1 MRIQGPHMR
10 DRRESGQVAVETAIV
25 LPLFVFLIL
34 GTLQLGLM
42 HQARLMTKYAA
53 YKAVRAGA
61 LHNADVKKME
71 RAALAVLLPMVSRGS
86 NGTENMM
93 TVGSASDFQQKWMWP
108 EVLTNKITGTAIP
121 YTKVTICGP
130 LSGDLGGASGEV
142 DFDNPE
148 KITSSGDWKDSQRS
162 KLRIQLTFNYR
173 MVIPFADVVIY
184 NIARAKE
191 LPFVLR
197 LGKEDDPSQKAF
209 LEKDMNAYD
218 AAAGQKVYVVPIRAT
233 YTMRMQS
240 NLYLGKNK
248 LPESNTCLF
257 SFQNQ

>member
-1 MRIQGPHMR
+1 MR
-10 DRRESGQVAVETAIV
+10 DRRESGQAAVETAIV

-71 RAALAVLLPMVSRGS
+71 RAALAVLLPMISRGS
-86 NGTENMM
+86 NGTEHMM
-93 TVGSASDFQQKWMWP
+93 TVNSPSDFQQKWMWQ
-108 EVLTNKITGTAIP
+108 EVLTNQITSTSIP
-121 YTKVTICGP
+121 YAKVTICGP
-130 LSGDLGGASGEV
+130 LSGDLGAASGEV

-173 MVIPFADVVIY
+173 MVIPFADLVIY
-184 NIARAKE
+184 NIARARE
-191 LPFVLR
+191 LPYVIR
-197 LGKEDDPSQKAF
+197 LGLDGDTTRKEYLS
-209 LEKDMNAYD
+209 KDMGAYD
-218 AAAGQKVYVVPIRAT
+218 AAADQKVYVIPIRAT

-248 LPESNTCLF
+248 LPGSNTCLF
-257 SFQNQ
+257 SFQDQ

>member
-1 MRIQGPHMR
+1 MR
-10 DRRESGQVAVETAIV
+10 DRRQSGQVAVETAIV

-42 HQARLMTKYAA
+42 HQARLMAKYAA

-71 RAALAVLLPMVSRGS
+71 RAALAVLLPMISRGS
-86 NGTENMM
+86 GGTESMM
-93 TVGSASDFQQKWMWP
+93 TVNSAADFQQKWMWP
-108 EVLTNKITGTAIP
+108 EVMTNRITATNIP
-121 YTKVTICGP
+121 YAKVTICGP
-130 LSGDLGGASGEV
+130 VEGDLGGASGEV

-191 LPFVLR
+191 LPYVIR
-197 LGKEDDPSQKAF
+197 LGKQGDTTRQAYID
-209 LEKDMNAYD
+209 KDMGDYD
-218 AAAGQKVYVVPIRAT
+218 TAAGQKVYVVPIRAT

-248 LPESNTCLF
+248 LPKDNTCLF
-257 SFQNQ
+257 SFQE